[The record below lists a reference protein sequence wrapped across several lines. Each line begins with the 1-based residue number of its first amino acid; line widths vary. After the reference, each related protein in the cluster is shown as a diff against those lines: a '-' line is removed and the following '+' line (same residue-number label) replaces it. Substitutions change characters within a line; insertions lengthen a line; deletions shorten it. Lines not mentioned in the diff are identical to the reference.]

1 MIRLPTF
8 GTILIIVILLMF
20 FGTAIV
26 QIISSTSTSIIN
38 TKPPQ
43 QPRDPWA
50 ASTAQY
56 VESVSGFLSSLMTN
70 TTAIWILL
78 IVSLLVEAFIAA
90 KLRD

>member
-8 GTILIIVILLMF
+8 GTILIIIILLIF
-20 FGTAIV
+20 FGNIIV
-26 QIISSTSTSIIN
+26 QTISSTSTSIIN

-50 ASTAQY
+50 ASTGQY
-56 VESVSGFLSSLMTN
+56 VEAVSGFLSSLMTN

-78 IVSLLVEAFIAA
+78 VVSLLVEAFIAA